1 MCSKHLFG
9 LGFVL
14 VVSHLV
20 ALPLRLSTEKSASI
34 FHGDGSSG
42 EQLRSEPRTKTDEG
56 DVNYLD

>member
-20 ALPLRLSTEKSASI
+20 ALPLRLSTETSASI
-34 FHGDGSSG
+34 FRGDGSSG